1 MKLILRKLHSYLV
14 VVSMGFFFFLLWPPL
29 YYASLKPERYPLMV
43 KLRRIW
49 AFCSSFF
56 VGITYH
62 FEFEEPINW
71 KRTYIICPNHTSNLD
86 TSMVCLLMKDT
97 NFCFMGKA
105 ELLDS
110 LITGIYFR
118 TIDIPVNRDSKM
130 SAFRAFRAAEEKLES
145 GVHMIMFPE
154 GGIANHYPPKL
165 QEFKKGPFRLAIEQG
180 IPILPV
186 TSINT
191 WDILWDT
198 GFKYGSRPGV
208 CKIFVHKPIETI
220 HLSVEDADELRDHV
234 KSVMSQKFKLV

>member
-1 MKLILRKLHSYLV
+1 MKLILRKLHSYMV

-29 YYASLKPERYPLMV
+29 YYASLNPKRYGLMI
-43 KLRRIW
+43 KLRHIW

-56 VGITYH
+56 VGIVYQ

-71 KRTYIICPNHTSNLD
+71 NRTYIICPNHTSNLD
-86 TSMVCLLMKDT
+86 TSMVCMLLKNRD
-97 NFCFMGKA
+97 FCFMGKA
-105 ELLDS
+105 ELMDS

-130 SAFRAFRAAEEKLES
+130 SAFRAFKAAEEKLEK
-145 GVHMIMFPE
+145 GIHMIMFPE
-154 GGIANHYPPKL
+154 GGIADDYPPEL
-165 QEFKKGPFRLAIEQG
+165 QDFKSGPFRLAIQQG
-180 IPILPV
+180 IPIIPV

-191 WDILWDT
+191 WDVFWDT

-220 HLSVEDADELRDHV
+220 HLSIEDTDGLRDHV
-234 KSVMSQKFKLV
+234 KEVISQKFKLV